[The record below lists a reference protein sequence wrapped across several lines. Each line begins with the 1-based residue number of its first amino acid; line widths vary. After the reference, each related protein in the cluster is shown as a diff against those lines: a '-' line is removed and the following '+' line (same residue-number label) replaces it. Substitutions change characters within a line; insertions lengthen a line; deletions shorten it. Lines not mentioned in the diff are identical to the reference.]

1 MHDHKKDTL
10 EPVHFFGLPLLL
22 SGAHP
27 EALPKDAEIVTDLE
41 RAMVLENEQDLPEG
55 YAVWLD
61 ACAAAQASYFS
72 TDAARVGEKIVA
84 EAGSRQVS
92 DIERLEGAALETE
105 FYEFWDT
112 VAGEIIDQLNSI
124 AVGRFVLGHVV
135 PKFFADL
142 FRIYRADFYPCGLR
156 ADGGMVAFDPKT
168 LGGFDLVA
176 AARRRL
182 FRSDEL

>member
-1 MHDHKKDTL
+1 MSEIDFVL
-10 EPVHFFGLPLLL
+10 EPVHFFGSPLLL

-27 EALPKDAEIVTDLE
+27 EALPADAEIVTDLE
-41 RAMVLENEQDLPEG
+41 RAMILENEQDLPAG
-55 YAVWLD
+55 YAIWLD
-61 ACAAAQASYFS
+61 AYAAAKASYFS
-72 TDAARVGEKIVA
+72 TDAARDGEKIAA
-84 EAGSRQVS
+84 EAALRQVS

-124 AVGRFVLGHVV
+124 AISRFVLGQAV

-142 FRIYRADFYPCGLR
+142 FQIYRAGFYPCGLR
-156 ADGGMVAFDPKT
+156 EDGGMVAFDPKA

-182 FRSDEL
+182 SR